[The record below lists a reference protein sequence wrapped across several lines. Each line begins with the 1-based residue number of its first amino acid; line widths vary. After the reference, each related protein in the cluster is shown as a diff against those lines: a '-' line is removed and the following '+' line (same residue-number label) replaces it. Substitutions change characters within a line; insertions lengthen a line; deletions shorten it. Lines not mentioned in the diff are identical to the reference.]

1 MVKVNLLGDQV
12 VSSALIVFF
21 QLYQKKGHS
30 HAKKHV
36 RMFYLRMKDIFLNLN
51 FYFMLFNCSKHTK
64 PHCSK
69 DIFLNLNFYVM
80 LVNFAKHTNKHC
92 ATQQN
97 MPRVQKYVC
106 FFFGASLARKF
117 ADKNEICGQVGRR
130 TPTPQKGYR

>member
-21 QLYQKKGHS
+21 QLYQKKAHS

-36 RMFYLRMKDIFLNLN
+36 RMFSLHMKDIFLNLN

-64 PHCSK
+64 PHCNK

-80 LVNFAKHTNKHC
+80 
-92 ATQQN
+92 
-97 MPRVQKYVC
+97 
-106 FFFGASLARKF
+106 GS
-117 ADKNEICGQVGRR
+117 
-130 TPTPQKGYR
+130 